1 MELEKIFL
9 LNSECPC
16 TWLRWNIFLI
26 HGWCFDFKLS
36 FDSKTQKKTLDF
48 QIFFRFL
55 TNQSSPSMS
64 QFHQRFTCAFFVRM
78 SFLQLFYVHVTR
90 EKLPKVQTICA
101 YNVDKIDHMMVLTV
115 VCQSWHNFNLASHLV
130 VSTVDTLPY
139 NSLGVCLLQFKDLC
153 FELYQPFLTFKVF
166 STGSNTSIWIV
177 GVREALGMMYIL
189 KLR

>member
-1 MELEKIFL
+1 
-9 LNSECPC
+9 
-16 TWLRWNIFLI
+16 
-26 HGWCFDFKLS
+26 
-36 FDSKTQKKTLDF
+36 
-48 QIFFRFL
+48 
-55 TNQSSPSMS
+55 
-64 QFHQRFTCAFFVRM
+64 M

-166 STGSNTSIWIV
+166 STGSNTSI
-177 GVREALGMMYIL
+177 
-189 KLR
+189 